1 MPFTR
6 LRYHIVTATHR
17 RRPLITDAVEPVLY
31 GALGTK
37 TEDAGG
43 RLLEVGGI
51 ADHVHLLV
59 ALPPSVS
66 VSDLMRVVK
75 SGSCAA
81 VRQAFGREAFRWQSK
96 YSAFTV
102 TPHDLDGLRDYVA
115 HQKARHAADRLW
127 PAYEHVPEP
136 DEDG

>member
-6 LRYHIVTATHR
+6 LRYHIVTATYER
-17 RRPLITDAVEPVLY
+17 QPLITDEVEPVLY

-43 RLLEVGGI
+43 RLLDVGGVS
-51 ADHVHLLV
+51 DHVHLIV
-59 ALPPSVS
+59 ALPPTVA
-66 VSDLMRVVK
+66 VSDLMRVIK

-81 VRQAFGREAFRWQSK
+81 VRRAFGREAFRWQAE

-102 TPHDLDGLRDYVA
+102 APHDLDRLHHYVTR
-115 HQKARHAADRLW
+115 QKEHHATDRLW
-127 PAYEHVPEP
+127 PAYEHVPDPE
-136 DEDG
+136 G

>member
-17 RRPLITDAVEPVLY
+17 RHPLITEEVEPVLY

-51 ADHVHLLV
+51 ADHVHLIV

-75 SGSCAA
+75 TGSSAA
-81 VRQAFGREAFRWQSK
+81 VRQTFGRDAFRWQSK

-102 TPHDLDGLRDYVA
+102 TPHDLDRLRSYVA

-136 DEDG
+136 ET